1 MLFNNLFSLYPSFT
15 LLKNHQKHQT
25 FYQTL
30 FSKNLLYMSNRTRN
44 ASQSDEFLLTTNN
57 KLEYGDKG
65 LERSLSFND
74 LSFLSDNNN
83 DGIIIRLLHL

>member
-1 MLFNNLFSLYPSFT
+1 
-15 LLKNHQKHQT
+15 
-25 FYQTL
+25 
-30 FSKNLLYMSNRTRN
+30 MSNRTRN